1 MSAETTTANI
11 PAKWTP
17 DCQGKWDFDGS
28 LVTLS
33 TRYWPRGG
41 GFTLMRR
48 NGAQVTVENNDARPE
63 IRPHAHATIYL
74 GNTANDFYDDA
85 VELADREFEGD
96 TEAEVKAQVER
107 WAGEMFKLIGQVLT
121 TALQHQRGAGA

>member
-1 MSAETTTANI
+1 MAETTVRV

-41 GFTLMRR
+41 GFHVMGPQTGGDFVPSSDIMPD
-48 NGAQVTVENNDARPE
+48 VKPS
-63 IRPHAHATIYL
+63 AHATIYL
-74 GNTANDFYDDA
+74 GDVADEYYDDKVKLA
-85 VELADREFEGD
+85 EIEVEAD
-96 TEAEVKAQVER
+96 TEAEVKARVEEWVAEQYER
-107 WAGEMFKLIGQVLT
+107 IGI
-121 TALQHQRGAGA
+121 ALRTLFSVRESKE